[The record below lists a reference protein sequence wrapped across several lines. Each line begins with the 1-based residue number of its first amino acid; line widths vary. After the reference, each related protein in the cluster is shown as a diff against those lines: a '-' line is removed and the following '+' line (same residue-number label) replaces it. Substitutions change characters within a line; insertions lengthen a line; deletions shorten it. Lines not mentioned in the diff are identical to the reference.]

1 VKNLAIG
8 FIGVALTLALA
19 APSWAQ
25 GRVTNA
31 PTATTVS
38 LTAMAGKDACAS
50 RHKTH
55 STRRS
60 SGASSDNQANQL
72 NAQELARLQA
82 GGAPAPAPMPMGR

>member
-1 VKNLAIG
+1 MKNLAIG
-8 FIGVALTLALA
+8 FVGVALTLA
-19 APSWAQ
+19 PRCAQ
-25 GRVTNA
+25 LGAGLGHERANSDDGLIDADGRER
-31 PTATTVS
+31 
-38 LTAMAGKDACAS
+38 LCAS